1 MAELILARPTLTPT
15 CSSSS
20 RESTF
25 TITVHHLP
33 DASRVKRK
41 IKIAGKIRKQ
51 SRSYF

>member
-15 CSSSS
+15 CSSSPKG
-20 RESTF
+20 STF